1 MDLTSLLLGDANNP
15 APRVTYYDDASGE
28 RIELSTVTLANWAA
42 KTANMLRDE
51 FGAGP
56 GSTVAVR
63 LPAHWQ
69 TAGVLLGIW
78 WAGAEVVLGGEDNAD
93 VAFCTLGDEPD
104 ADEVC
109 VLSLDAFGRSVPDLP
124 LGLTDYSTAVR
135 VHGDRFSPAGAEI
148 GRAHV

>member
-1 MDLTSLLLGDANNP
+1 MTTLTALLLGDVNNP
-15 APRVTYYDDASGE
+15 SPRITYYDDATGE

-78 WAGAEVVLGGEDNAD
+78 WAGAELV
-93 VAFCTLGDEPD
+93 FGDASTD
-104 ADEVC
+104 G
-109 VLSLDAFGRSVPDLP
+109 LIRTLDARAARRRRSRRARCGGV
-124 LGLTDYSTAVR
+124 SR
-135 VHGDRFSPAGAEI
+135 RWQRSPSW
-148 GRAHV
+148 

>member
-1 MDLTSLLLGDANNP
+1 MTTLTALLLGDVNNP
-15 APRVTYYDDASGE
+15 APRITYYDDAAGE

-69 TAGVLLGIW
+69 TAAYCL
-78 WAGAEVVLGGEDNAD
+78 EFGGPVQNWCSATP
-93 VAFCTLGDEPD
+93 APMWRS
-104 ADEVC
+104 A
-109 VLSLDAFGRSVPDLP
+109 RSVTNRMPMRCACCPWMRSD
-124 LGLTDYSTAVR
+124 
-135 VHGDRFSPAGAEI
+135 
-148 GRAHV
+148 GRYPIYRSD